1 MLLHFF
7 FFFFKKKRT
16 KSGLDKLVWI
26 FPIIAGVLGSA
37 PEEFCNFQSHLSL
50 EKVFSALKLTQTC
63 CINMNIC
70 LLENCKFHHK
80 LFPALPH
87 IPEKTIQLFDKNYNL
102 SWYAKILI
110 FFLFHELQKIEKSN
124 QSNIQKSKFSIFP

>member
-1 MLLHFF
+1 MLFQFF
-7 FFFFKKKRT
+7 FSKKKRA
-16 KSGLDKLVWI
+16 KSGLDKQVWI
-26 FPIIAGVLGSA
+26 FPIIAGVLGST

-50 EKVFSALKLTQTC
+50 EKVFPALKLTQSC

-80 LFPALPH
+80 LLPALLH
-87 IPEKTIQLFDKNYNL
+87 IPGQTIKLVDKNYNL

-124 QSNIQKSKFSIFP
+124 QSNIQKCQFSIFS